1 MKIKN
6 LSILVLLGLIILL
19 SAQAG
24 ICTEDIAQHIPAVAD
39 SIPTKPATGISIT
52 ASKFVVTMLGV
63 ILSSVIIWAG
73 LSLYNKF
80 FVKNNLRNAS
90 MPEDNLNTPKT
101 IEEAVTLFIKR
112 NKLK

>member
-1 MKIKN
+1 MKLKN
-6 LSILVLLGLIILL
+6 LSIIALLGLIMIL

-24 ICTEDIAQHIPAVAD
+24 ICTEEIAQHVPAVAD
-39 SIPTKPATGISIT
+39 SITTKPATGISIT
-52 ASKFVVTMLGV
+52 ASKFVVTMIGV
-63 ILSSVIIWAG
+63 LLSSVIIWAG
-73 LSLYNKF
+73 LSIYNKF
-80 FVKNNLRNAS
+80 FVKNSLHSAS